1 VCPLSLRTFCRKT
14 GDSTIA
20 PQAFLVLLIVV
31 ALPIAWLASEF
42 GRRRPIRIALG
53 VAAIASTMGVA
64 YIVGDLSR
72 WNYNAWYGGASKELI
87 DTTVTQIED
96 GNIDRVMSVLRRL
109 KLDYRPTY
117 ENRAHYDELINEA
130 VSKMRGDVD
139 LQGSKW
145 DTSPFTRE
153 TWVGHWENDT
163 GFWIVINDIL
173 DFGVVRSG
181 DDMPKMTNV
190 VVSGDFASLTFTE
203 GDQCRHELTLVNKYE
218 AKHVWHHLDNG
229 TVWQTDTFH
238 KLIRATPAQRPF
250 TQQTN

>member
-1 VCPLSLRTFCRKT
+1 LRTFCRKT

-31 ALPIAWLASEF
+31 ALPIAWLGSEF

-64 YIVGDLSR
+64 YLVGDLSR

-87 DTTVTQIED
+87 DTTVAQIED

-130 VSKMRGDVD
+130 VSQMRGDVD

-181 DDMPKMTNV
+181 DDTPKMTNV
-190 VVSGDFASLTFTE
+190 VVSADFASLTFTE
-203 GDQCRHELTLVNKYE
+203 GDQWRHELTLVNKYE
-218 AKHVWHHLDNG
+218 SKHVWRHLDNG
-229 TVWQTDTFH
+229 AVWQTDTLH
-238 KLIRATPAQRPF
+238 KLIRATPAQ
-250 TQQTN
+250 